1 MIILITLKLNILAR
15 KFDIVY
21 LIWYNNARYGGK
33 NMTNSERVLEVYKKE
48 LIKNLERK
56 SFLETKYKK
65 KLFDFYG
72 LNDEKLENEM
82 LDELD
87 KLYSEI
93 KTTKSVIDKLNAFIN
108 ELVVEIVNGFD
119 ESRLDMYR
127 LIFETP
133 YLLTMAKEN
142 YDMFDSKDSEN
153 TCLSAYEVLR
163 NYENGY
169 PSMSIDIALLL
180 KNLGFDM
187 HHEGTGLLIH
197 SISEKISPLKSKEIY
212 NDIKK
217 KHKLPRGVLDN
228 LLNETVRK
236 ADLSEVDITLFDDIF
251 PKGMSTSYLSVRDD
265 MAFYLINKNN
275 ILAKVNGGK
284 LNG

>member
-133 YLLTMAKEN
+133 YLLTMSKEN
-142 YDMFDSKDSEN
+142 YDMFDSKDSKN
-153 TCLSAYEVLR
+153 TYLSAYEVLR

-169 PSMSIDIALLL
+169 PSMSIDIAVLL
-180 KNLGFDM
+180 KSLGFDM

-217 KHKLPRGVLDN
+217 KHKLPRGVLNN
-228 LLNETVRK
+228 LLNEAVRK

-251 PKGMSTSYLSVRDD
+251 PKGMSTSYLSVTDD

-275 ILAKVNGGK
+275 IQTKVNGGN

>member
-93 KTTKSVIDKLNAFIN
+93 KVIKSVIDKLNAFIN

-169 PSMSIDIALLL
+169 PSMSIDIAVLL
-180 KNLGFDM
+180 KSLGFDM

>member
-1 MIILITLKLNILAR
+1 MIILITLKLNIPAR

-93 KTTKSVIDKLNAFIN
+93 KAIKSVIDKLNAFIN

-119 ESRLDMYR
+119 ESRLDMYK

-197 SISEKISPLKSKEIY
+197 SISEKILPLKSKEIY

-228 LLNETVRK
+228 LLNEAVRK

>member
-1 MIILITLKLNILAR
+1 
-15 KFDIVY
+15 
-21 LIWYNNARYGGK
+21 
-33 NMTNSERVLEVYKKE
+33 MTNSERVLEVYKKE

-56 SFLETKYKK
+56 SFLETKYNK

-82 LDELD
+82 LDEFD
-87 KLYSEI
+87 KLHSEI
-93 KTTKSVIDKLNAFIN
+93 KAIKSVIDKLNAFIN

-119 ESRLDMYR
+119 ESRLDMYK

-169 PSMSIDIALLL
+169 PSMSIDIAVLL
-180 KNLGFDM
+180 KSLGFDM

-197 SISEKISPLKSKEIY
+197 SISEKILPLKSKEIY

-217 KHKLPRGVLDN
+217 KHKLPRGVLDK

-265 MAFYLINKNN
+265 MAFYLSNKNN

>member
-133 YLLTMAKEN
+133 YLLTMSKEN
-142 YDMFDSKDSEN
+142 YDMFDSKDSKN

-169 PSMSIDIALLL
+169 PSMSIDIAVLL
-180 KNLGFDM
+180 KSLGFDM

-251 PKGMSTSYLSVRDD
+251 PKGMSTSYLSVTDD

-275 ILAKVNGGK
+275 ILAKVNGGE